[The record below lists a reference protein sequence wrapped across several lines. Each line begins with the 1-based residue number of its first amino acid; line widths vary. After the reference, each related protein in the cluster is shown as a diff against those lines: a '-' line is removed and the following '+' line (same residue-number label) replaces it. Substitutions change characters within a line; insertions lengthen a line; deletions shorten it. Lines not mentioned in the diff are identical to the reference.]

1 MTITYKANGFN
12 GLGQS
17 GLAPVVDLL
26 TPQPSSVE
34 LGVKRFASFE
44 VDYTDIEA
52 QDNKEF
58 GPTFPTGTV
67 VTRAF
72 YLVNDTFTSGGADAA
87 TIGIGFTTDS
97 ATGIVTATA
106 ISAGGNIWDAGWH
119 ETTQDTG
126 AVGDFIPAAG
136 TTADRKILF
145 TRAGGQDLTAGNL
158 TLFVEY
164 VVL

>member
-26 TPQPSSVE
+26 TPQPSTDE

-52 QDNKEF
+52 QDNKEL
-58 GPTFPTGTV
+58 GPTFPVGTV
-67 VTRAF
+67 VTRS
-72 YLVNDTFTSGGADAA
+72 YLLVNTTFTSGGADAA
-87 TIGIGFTTDS
+87 TIGIGFATDAS
-97 ATGIVTATA
+97 SGIRATTA
-106 ISAGGNIWDAGWH
+106 ISNATDWDAGWK
-119 ETTQDTG
+119 EGIQVTG
-126 AVGDFIPAAG
+126 AVAQFAPAAHG
-136 TTADRKILF
+136 LTAARKVEFI
-145 TRAGGQDLTAGNL
+145 RAGGQDLTAGNL